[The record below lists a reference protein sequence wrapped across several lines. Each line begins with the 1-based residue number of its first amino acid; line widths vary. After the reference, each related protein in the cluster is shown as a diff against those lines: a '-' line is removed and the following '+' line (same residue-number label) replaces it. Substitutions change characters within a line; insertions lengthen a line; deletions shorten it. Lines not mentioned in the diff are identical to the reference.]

1 MLIICYKC
9 STFAAEIITQF
20 TIMTKKKKEDQEQE
34 KEHKK
39 SWQETTAS
47 EQDILD
53 FLNSNV
59 VLRRNEITGETE
71 FRVPSISS
79 FTAAKN
85 MYPTGKTA
93 LDEWRTD
100 QWYEV
105 DDRFVNSLAN
115 ILSVEKTV
123 NTKKIWQVLHSDFV
137 PNYNPFRNYLNHLPP
152 WDEKGDPIMSLSFDI
167 KVKGGVDE
175 QLFFY
180 VCLRKWFVAM
190 VAGWLEEDVVN
201 QEILVFIGRQGIYKT
216 TWFANLL
223 PPELKQYFH
232 SNTSFGNMTK
242 DEVLKLSKY
251 GLICC
256 EELDTMKPAEMNR
269 LKWAV
274 TTVITDERK
283 PYAHTSERRKH
294 IASYCGTGNNLQF
307 IDDDTGTRRWLPFE
321 VMSIRSPHEYRIH
334 HEEIFAQ
341 AYKLYLS
348 GFQYWF
354 NDEEMKLVA
363 RHNER
368 FEVCK
373 PERELISRFYR
384 VPNDGEPGVF
394 VSATEIMQN
403 VGGLLTSQLTKNK
416 LGRAMTALGF
426 ESVRSHGQRGYI
438 VVEFSGEQIK
448 HNKSIL
454 AYDAKPEE
462 EATAVSGKEILDT
475 NDTIF

>member
-71 FRVPSISS
+71 FRVPTISS

-152 WDEKGDPIMSLSFDI
+152 WDEKGDPILSLSFDI

-180 VCLRKWFVAM
+180 VCLRKWLVAM

-216 TWFANLL
+216 T
-223 PPELKQYFH
+223 
-232 SNTSFGNMTK
+232 
-242 DEVLKLSKY
+242 
-251 GLICC
+251 
-256 EELDTMKPAEMNR
+256 
-269 LKWAV
+269 
-274 TTVITDERK
+274 
-283 PYAHTSERRKH
+283 
-294 IASYCGTGNNLQF
+294 
-307 IDDDTGTRRWLPFE
+307 
-321 VMSIRSPHEYRIH
+321 
-334 HEEIFAQ
+334 
-341 AYKLYLS
+341 
-348 GFQYWF
+348 
-354 NDEEMKLVA
+354 
-363 RHNER
+363 
-368 FEVCK
+368 
-373 PERELISRFYR
+373 
-384 VPNDGEPGVF
+384 VF
-394 VSATEIMQN
+394 
-403 VGGLLTSQLTKNK
+403 
-416 LGRAMTALGF
+416 
-426 ESVRSHGQRGYI
+426 
-438 VVEFSGEQIK
+438 
-448 HNKSIL
+448 
-454 AYDAKPEE
+454 
-462 EATAVSGKEILDT
+462 
-475 NDTIF
+475 

>member
-1 MLIICYKC
+1 M
-9 STFAAEIITQF
+9 EE
-20 TIMTKKKKEDQEQE
+20 KKEEQQ
-34 KEHKK
+34 HKK
-39 SWQETTAS
+39 SWQETNAS
-47 EQDILD
+47 EQDIQN

-59 VLRRNEITGETE
+59 VLRHNEVTGETE
-71 FRVPSISS
+71 FRVPTISAI
-79 FTAAKN
+79 TALKN
-85 MYPTGKTA
+85 RYSTGETP
-93 LDEWRTD
+93 LDEWRTGE
-100 QWYEV
+100 WYELC
-105 DDRFVNSLAN
+105 DRFVNSLAN
-115 ILSVEKTV
+115 MLSADKTV
-123 NTKKIWQVLHSDFV
+123 QINKIWQVLRSDFV
-137 PNYNPFRNYLNHLPP
+137 PNFNPFRHYLNRLPP
-152 WDEKGDPIMSLSFDI
+152 WNEKDNPILSLAMDV
-167 KVKGGVDE
+167 KVKGDTDE

-180 VCLRKWFVAM
+180 VCLRKWLVAM
-190 VAGWLEEDVVN
+190 VAGWLDDDVVN

-223 PPELKQYFH
+223 PPELRQYFH

-274 TTVITDERK
+274 TTVVTDERK
-283 PYAHTSERRKH
+283 PYAHNSERRKH

-321 VMSIRSPHEYRIH
+321 VLSIRSPYEYRIH

-354 NDEEMKLVA
+354 SDEEMKLVA

-368 FEVCK
+368 FEVAK

-384 VPNDGEPGVF
+384 VPHEKEHGVF
-394 VSATEIMQN
+394 VSSTEIMQN
-403 VGGLLTSQLTKNK
+403 IGGLLTCQLTKNK

-426 ESVRSHGQRGYI
+426 ESMRSHGQRGYV
-438 VVEFSGEQIK
+438 VVEYSGEEIR
-448 HNKSIL
+448 HNKSVL

-462 EATAVSGKEILDT
+462 EATAVTGKEIFDT
-475 NDTIF
+475 NDAIF

>member
-1 MLIICYKC
+1 M
-9 STFAAEIITQF
+9 EE
-20 TIMTKKKKEDQEQE
+20 KKEDQQ
-34 KEHKK
+34 HKK
-39 SWQETTAS
+39 SWQETNAS
-47 EQDILD
+47 EQDIQD

-59 VLRRNEITGETE
+59 VLRHNEITGETE
-71 FRVPSISS
+71 FRVPTISA

-85 MYPTGKTA
+85 RYPTGKTP
-93 LDEWRTD
+93 LDEWRTGE
-100 QWYEV
+100 WYEV
-105 DDRFVNSLAN
+105 CDRFVNSLAN
-115 ILSVEKTV
+115 MLSADKTV
-123 NTKKIWQVLHSDFV
+123 QITKIWQVLRSDFV
-137 PNYNPFRNYLNHLPP
+137 PNFNPFRHYLNRLPP
-152 WDEKGDPIMSLSFDI
+152 WNENDNAILSLAMDVKVRGDT
-167 KVKGGVDE
+167 DE

-180 VCLRKWFVAM
+180 VCLRKWLVAM
-190 VAGWLEEDVVN
+190 VAGWLDDDVVN

-223 PPELKQYFH
+223 PPELRQYFH

-274 TTVITDERK
+274 TTVVTDERK
-283 PYAHTSERRKH
+283 PYAHNSERRKH

-321 VMSIRSPHEYRIH
+321 VLSIRSPYEYRIH

-354 NDEEMKLVA
+354 SDEEMKLVA

-368 FEVCK
+368 FEVVK
-373 PERELISRFYR
+373 AERELISRFYR
-384 VPNDGEPGVF
+384 VPHEKEPGVF
-394 VSATEIMQN
+394 VSSTEIMQN
-403 VGGLLTSQLTKNK
+403 IGGLLTCQLTKNK

-426 ESVRSHGQRGYI
+426 ESVRSHGQRGYV
-438 VVEFSGEQIK
+438 VVEYSAEEIK
-448 HNKSIL
+448 HNKSML

-462 EATAVSGKEILDT
+462 EATAVTGKEIFDT
-475 NDTIF
+475 NDAIF

>member
-1 MLIICYKC
+1 M
-9 STFAAEIITQF
+9 EE
-20 TIMTKKKKEDQEQE
+20 KKEDQQ
-34 KEHKK
+34 HKK
-39 SWQETTAS
+39 SWQETNAS
-47 EQDILD
+47 EQDIQD

-59 VLRRNEITGETE
+59 VLRHNEITGETE
-71 FRVPSISS
+71 FRVPTISA

-85 MYPTGKTA
+85 RYPTGKTP
-93 LDEWRTD
+93 LDEWRTGE
-100 QWYEV
+100 WYEV
-105 DDRFVNSLAN
+105 CDRFVNSLAN
-115 ILSVEKTV
+115 LLSADKTV
-123 NTKKIWQVLHSDFV
+123 QINKIWQVLRSDFV
-137 PNYNPFRNYLNHLPP
+137 PNFNPFRHYLNRLPP
-152 WDEKGDPIMSLSFDI
+152 WNENDNAILSLAMDVKVRGDT
-167 KVKGGVDE
+167 DE

-180 VCLRKWFVAM
+180 VCLRKWLVAM
-190 VAGWLEEDVVN
+190 VAGWLDDDVVN

-223 PPELKQYFH
+223 PPELRQYFH

-283 PYAHTSERRKH
+283 PYAHNSERRKH

-321 VMSIRSPHEYRIH
+321 VLSIRSPYEYRIH

-354 NDEEMKLVA
+354 SDEEMKLVA

-368 FEVCK
+368 FEVVK
-373 PERELISRFYR
+373 AERELISRFYR
-384 VPNDGEPGVF
+384 VPHEKEPGVF
-394 VSATEIMQN
+394 VSSTEIMQN
-403 VGGLLTSQLTKNK
+403 IGGLLTCQLTKNK

-426 ESVRSHGQRGYI
+426 ESVRSHGQRGYV
-438 VVEFSGEQIK
+438 VVEYSAEEIR
-448 HNKSIL
+448 HNKSVL

-462 EATAVSGKEILDT
+462 EATAVTGKEIFDT
-475 NDTIF
+475 NDAIF

>member
-1 MLIICYKC
+1 M
-9 STFAAEIITQF
+9 EE
-20 TIMTKKKKEDQEQE
+20 KKEDQQ
-34 KEHKK
+34 HKK
-39 SWQETTAS
+39 SWQETNAS
-47 EQDILD
+47 EQDIQD

-59 VLRRNEITGETE
+59 VLRHNEITGETE
-71 FRVPSISS
+71 FRVPTISA

-85 MYPTGKTA
+85 RYPTGKTP
-93 LDEWRTD
+93 LDEWRTGE
-100 QWYEV
+100 WYEV
-105 DDRFVNSLAN
+105 CDRFVNSLAN
-115 ILSVEKTV
+115 MLSADKTV
-123 NTKKIWQVLHSDFV
+123 QINKIWQVLRSDFV
-137 PNYNPFRNYLNHLPP
+137 PNFNPFRHYLNRLPP
-152 WDEKGDPIMSLSFDI
+152 WNENDNAILSLAMDVKVRGDT
-167 KVKGGVDE
+167 DE

-180 VCLRKWFVAM
+180 VCLRKWLVAM
-190 VAGWLEEDVVN
+190 VAGWLDDDVVN

-223 PPELKQYFH
+223 PPELRQYFH

-283 PYAHTSERRKH
+283 PYAHNSERRKH

-321 VMSIRSPHEYRIH
+321 VLSIRSPYEYRIH

-354 NDEEMKLVA
+354 SDEEMKLVA

-368 FEVCK
+368 FEVVK
-373 PERELISRFYR
+373 AERELISRFYR
-384 VPNDGEPGVF
+384 VPHEKEPGVF
-394 VSATEIMQN
+394 VSSTEIMQN
-403 VGGLLTSQLTKNK
+403 IGGLLTCQLTKNK

-426 ESVRSHGQRGYI
+426 ESVRSHGQRGYV
-438 VVEFSGEQIK
+438 VVEYSAEEIR
-448 HNKSIL
+448 HNKSVL

-462 EATAVSGKEILDT
+462 EATAVTGKEIFDT
-475 NDTIF
+475 NDAIF

>member
-1 MLIICYKC
+1 M
-9 STFAAEIITQF
+9 EE
-20 TIMTKKKKEDQEQE
+20 KKEDQQ
-34 KEHKK
+34 HKK
-39 SWQETTAS
+39 SWQETNAS
-47 EQDILD
+47 EQDIQD

-59 VLRRNEITGETE
+59 VLRHNEITGETE
-71 FRVPSISS
+71 FRVPTISA

-85 MYPTGKTA
+85 RYPTGKTP
-93 LDEWRTD
+93 LDEWRTGE
-100 QWYEV
+100 WYEV
-105 DDRFVNSLAN
+105 CDRFVNSLAN
-115 ILSVEKTV
+115 MLSADKTV
-123 NTKKIWQVLHSDFV
+123 QINKIWQVLRSDFV
-137 PNYNPFRNYLNHLPP
+137 PNFNPFRHYLNRLPP
-152 WDEKGDPIMSLSFDI
+152 WNENDNAILSLAMDVKVRGDT
-167 KVKGGVDE
+167 DE

-180 VCLRKWFVAM
+180 VCLRKWLVAM
-190 VAGWLEEDVVN
+190 VAGWLDDDVVN

-274 TTVITDERK
+274 TTVVTDERK
-283 PYAHTSERRKH
+283 PYAHNSERRKH

-321 VMSIRSPHEYRIH
+321 VLSIRSPYEYRIH

-354 NDEEMKLVA
+354 SDEEMKLVA

-368 FEVCK
+368 FEVVK
-373 PERELISRFYR
+373 AERELISRFYR
-384 VPNDGEPGVF
+384 VPHEKEPGVF
-394 VSATEIMQN
+394 VSSTEIMQN
-403 VGGLLTSQLTKNK
+403 IGGLLTCQLTKNK

-426 ESVRSHGQRGYI
+426 ESVRSHGQRGYV
-438 VVEFSGEQIK
+438 VVEYSGEEIR
-448 HNKSIL
+448 HNKSVL

-462 EATAVSGKEILDT
+462 EATAVTGKEIFDT
-475 NDTIF
+475 NDAIF

>member
-1 MLIICYKC
+1 
-9 STFAAEIITQF
+9 
-20 TIMTKKKKEDQEQE
+20 
-34 KEHKK
+34 
-39 SWQETTAS
+39 
-47 EQDILD
+47 
-53 FLNSNV
+53 
-59 VLRRNEITGETE
+59 
-71 FRVPSISS
+71 
-79 FTAAKN
+79 
-85 MYPTGKTA
+85 
-93 LDEWRTD
+93 
-100 QWYEV
+100 
-105 DDRFVNSLAN
+105 
-115 ILSVEKTV
+115 
-123 NTKKIWQVLHSDFV
+123 
-137 PNYNPFRNYLNHLPP
+137 
-152 WDEKGDPIMSLSFDI
+152 
-167 KVKGGVDE
+167 
-175 QLFFY
+175 
-180 VCLRKWFVAM
+180 
-190 VAGWLEEDVVN
+190 
-201 QEILVFIGRQGIYKT
+201 
-216 TWFANLL
+216 
-223 PPELKQYFH
+223 
-232 SNTSFGNMTK
+232 
-242 DEVLKLSKY
+242 
-251 GLICC
+251 
-256 EELDTMKPAEMNR
+256 MNR

-274 TTVITDERK
+274 TTVVTDERK
-283 PYAHTSERRKH
+283 PYAHNSERRKH

-438 VVEFSGEQIK
+438 VVEFSGEEIK

-475 NDTIF
+475 NDTLF

>member
-1 MLIICYKC
+1 M
-9 STFAAEIITQF
+9 EE
-20 TIMTKKKKEDQEQE
+20 KKEDQQ
-34 KEHKK
+34 HKK
-39 SWQETTAS
+39 SWQETNAS
-47 EQDILD
+47 EQDIQD

-59 VLRRNEITGETE
+59 VLRHNEITDETE
-71 FRVPSISS
+71 FRVPTISA

-85 MYPTGKTA
+85 RYPTGKTP
-93 LDEWRTD
+93 LDEWRTGE
-100 QWYEV
+100 WYEV
-105 DDRFVNSLAN
+105 CDRFVNSLAN
-115 ILSVEKTV
+115 MLSADKTV
-123 NTKKIWQVLHSDFV
+123 QINKIWQVLRSDFV
-137 PNYNPFRNYLNHLPP
+137 PNFNPFRHYLNRLPP
-152 WDEKGDPIMSLSFDI
+152 WNENDNAILSLAMDVKVRGDT
-167 KVKGGVDE
+167 DE

-180 VCLRKWFVAM
+180 VCLRKWLVAM
-190 VAGWLEEDVVN
+190 VAGWLDDDVVN

-274 TTVITDERK
+274 TTVVTDERK
-283 PYAHTSERRKH
+283 PYAHNSERRKH

-321 VMSIRSPHEYRIH
+321 VLSIRSPYEYRIH

-354 NDEEMKLVA
+354 SDEEMKLVA

-368 FEVCK
+368 FEVVK
-373 PERELISRFYR
+373 AERELISKFYR
-384 VPNDGEPGVF
+384 VPHEKEPGVF
-394 VSATEIMQN
+394 VSSTEIMQN
-403 VGGLLTSQLTKNK
+403 IGGLLTCQLTKNK

-426 ESVRSHGQRGYI
+426 ESVRSHGQRGYV
-438 VVEFSGEQIK
+438 VVEYSAEEIR
-448 HNKSIL
+448 HNKSVL

-462 EATAVSGKEILDT
+462 EATSVTGKEIFDT
-475 NDTIF
+475 NDAIF

>member
-1 MLIICYKC
+1 M
-9 STFAAEIITQF
+9 EE
-20 TIMTKKKKEDQEQE
+20 KKEEQQ
-34 KEHKK
+34 HKK
-39 SWQETTAS
+39 SWQETNAS
-47 EQDILD
+47 EQDIQN

-59 VLRRNEITGETE
+59 VLRHNEVTGETE
-71 FRVPSISS
+71 FRVPTISAI
-79 FTAAKN
+79 TALKN
-85 MYPTGKTA
+85 RYSTGETP
-93 LDEWRTD
+93 LDEWRTGE
-100 QWYEV
+100 WYELC
-105 DDRFVNSLAN
+105 DRFVNSLAN
-115 ILSVEKTV
+115 MLSADKTV
-123 NTKKIWQVLHSDFV
+123 QINKIWQVLRSDFV
-137 PNYNPFRNYLNHLPP
+137 PNFNPFRHYLNRLPP
-152 WDEKGDPIMSLSFDI
+152 WNEKDNPILSLAMDV
-167 KVKGGVDE
+167 KVKGDTDE

-180 VCLRKWFVAM
+180 VCLRKWLVAM
-190 VAGWLEEDVVN
+190 VAGWLDDDVVN

-223 PPELKQYFH
+223 PPELRQYFH

-274 TTVITDERK
+274 TTVVTDERK
-283 PYAHTSERRKH
+283 PYAHNSERRKH

-321 VMSIRSPHEYRIH
+321 VLSIRSPYEYRIH

-354 NDEEMKLVA
+354 SDEEMKLVA

-368 FEVCK
+368 FEVAK

-384 VPNDGEPGVF
+384 VPQEKEHGVF
-394 VSATEIMQN
+394 VSSTEIMQN
-403 VGGLLTSQLTKNK
+403 IGGLLTCQLTKNK

-426 ESVRSHGQRGYI
+426 ESMRSHGQRGYV
-438 VVEFSGEQIK
+438 VVEYSGEEIR
-448 HNKSIL
+448 HNKSVL

-462 EATAVSGKEILDT
+462 EATAVTGKEIFDT
-475 NDTIF
+475 NDAIF

>member
-1 MLIICYKC
+1 M
-9 STFAAEIITQF
+9 
-20 TIMTKKKKEDQEQE
+20 
-34 KEHKK
+34 
-39 SWQETTAS
+39 
-47 EQDILD
+47 
-53 FLNSNV
+53 
-59 VLRRNEITGETE
+59 
-71 FRVPSISS
+71 
-79 FTAAKN
+79 
-85 MYPTGKTA
+85 
-93 LDEWRTD
+93 
-100 QWYEV
+100 
-105 DDRFVNSLAN
+105 AN
-115 ILSVEKTV
+115 ILATEKIVHT
-123 NTKKIWQVLHSDFV
+123 NKIWQVLHSDFV
-137 PNYNPFRNYLNHLPP
+137 TNFNPFRHYLNRLTP
-152 WDEKGDPIMSLSFDI
+152 WDEKDDPILSLSMDV
-167 KVKGGVDE
+167 KVRGNMDD

-180 VCLRKWFVAM
+180 ICLRKWLVAM

-274 TTVITDERK
+274 TTVVTDERK
-283 PYAHTSERRKH
+283 PYAHNSERRKH
-294 IASYCGTGNNLQF
+294 IATYCGTGNNLQF

-334 HEEIFAQ
+334 HDEIFAQ

-368 FEVCK
+368 FEVAK
-373 PERELISRFYR
+373 QERELISKYYR
-384 VPNDGEPGVF
+384 LPHDGEPGIF
-394 VSATEIMQN
+394 VRSTEIMQTI
-403 VGGLLTSQLTKNK
+403 GGLLTNQLTKNK

-426 ESVRSHGQRGYI
+426 ESVRSHGQCGYI
-438 VVEFSGEQIK
+438 VVEYSAEEIK
-448 HNKSIL
+448 HNRSVL

-462 EATAVSGKEILDT
+462 ETTAITGKEIFDT

>member
-1 MLIICYKC
+1 M
-9 STFAAEIITQF
+9 EE
-20 TIMTKKKKEDQEQE
+20 KKEDQQ
-34 KEHKK
+34 HKK
-39 SWQETTAS
+39 SWQETNAS
-47 EQDILD
+47 EQDIQD

-59 VLRRNEITGETE
+59 VLRHNEITGETE
-71 FRVPSISS
+71 FRVPTISA

-85 MYPTGKTA
+85 RYPTGKTP
-93 LDEWRTD
+93 LDEWRTGE
-100 QWYEV
+100 WYEV
-105 DDRFVNSLAN
+105 CDRFVNSLAN
-115 ILSVEKTV
+115 MLSADKTV
-123 NTKKIWQVLHSDFV
+123 QINKIWQVLRSDFV
-137 PNYNPFRNYLNHLPP
+137 PNFNPFRHYLNRLPP
-152 WDEKGDPIMSLSFDI
+152 WNENDNAILSLAMDVKVRGDT
-167 KVKGGVDE
+167 DE

-180 VCLRKWFVAM
+180 VCLRKWLVAM
-190 VAGWLEEDVVN
+190 VAGWLDDDVVN

-223 PPELKQYFH
+223 PPELRQYFH

-274 TTVITDERK
+274 TTVVTDERK
-283 PYAHTSERRKH
+283 PYAHNSERRKH

-321 VMSIRSPHEYRIH
+321 VLSIRSPYEYRIH

-354 NDEEMKLVA
+354 SDEEMKLVA

-368 FEVCK
+368 FEVVK
-373 PERELISRFYR
+373 AERELISRFYR
-384 VPNDGEPGVF
+384 VPHEKEPGVF
-394 VSATEIMQN
+394 VSSTEIMQN
-403 VGGLLTSQLTKNK
+403 IGGLLTCQLTKNK

-426 ESVRSHGQRGYI
+426 ESVRSHGQRGYV
-438 VVEFSGEQIK
+438 VVEYSGEEIR
-448 HNKSIL
+448 HNKSVL

-462 EATAVSGKEILDT
+462 EATAVTGKEIFDT
-475 NDTIF
+475 NDAIF

>member
-1 MLIICYKC
+1 M
-9 STFAAEIITQF
+9 EE
-20 TIMTKKKKEDQEQE
+20 KKEDQQ
-34 KEHKK
+34 HKK
-39 SWQETTAS
+39 SWQETNAS
-47 EQDILD
+47 EQDIQD

-59 VLRRNEITGETE
+59 VLRHNEITGETE
-71 FRVPSISS
+71 FRVPTISA

-85 MYPTGKTA
+85 RYPTGKTP
-93 LDEWRTD
+93 LDEWRTGE
-100 QWYEV
+100 WYEV
-105 DDRFVNSLAN
+105 CDRFVNSLAN
-115 ILSVEKTV
+115 MLSADKTV
-123 NTKKIWQVLHSDFV
+123 QINKIWQVLRSDFV
-137 PNYNPFRNYLNHLPP
+137 PNFNPFRHYLNRLPP
-152 WDEKGDPIMSLSFDI
+152 WNENDNAILSLAMDVKVRGDT
-167 KVKGGVDE
+167 DE

-180 VCLRKWFVAM
+180 VCLRKWLVAM
-190 VAGWLEEDVVN
+190 VAGWLDDDVVN

-274 TTVITDERK
+274 TTVVTDERK
-283 PYAHTSERRKH
+283 PYAHNSERRKH

-321 VMSIRSPHEYRIH
+321 VLSIRSPYEYRIH

-354 NDEEMKLVA
+354 SDEEMKLVA

-368 FEVCK
+368 FEVVK
-373 PERELISRFYR
+373 AERELISRFYR
-384 VPNDGEPGVF
+384 VPHEKEPGVF
-394 VSATEIMQN
+394 VSSTEIMQN
-403 VGGLLTSQLTKNK
+403 IGGLLTCQLTKNK

-426 ESVRSHGQRGYI
+426 ESVRSHGQRGYV
-438 VVEFSGEQIK
+438 VVEYSAEEIR
-448 HNKSIL
+448 HNKSVL

-462 EATAVSGKEILDT
+462 EATAVTGKEIFDT
-475 NDTIF
+475 NDAIF

>member
-1 MLIICYKC
+1 M
-9 STFAAEIITQF
+9 EE
-20 TIMTKKKKEDQEQE
+20 KKEEQQ
-34 KEHKK
+34 HKK
-39 SWQETTAS
+39 SWQETNAS
-47 EQDILD
+47 EQDIQN

-59 VLRRNEITGETE
+59 VLRHNEVTGETE
-71 FRVPSISS
+71 FRVPTISAI
-79 FTAAKN
+79 TALKN
-85 MYPTGKTA
+85 RYPTGETP
-93 LDEWRTD
+93 LDEWRTGE
-100 QWYEV
+100 WYELC
-105 DDRFVNSLAN
+105 DRFVNSLAN
-115 ILSVEKTV
+115 MLSADKTV
-123 NTKKIWQVLHSDFV
+123 QINKIWQVLRSDFV
-137 PNYNPFRNYLNHLPP
+137 PNFNPFRHYLNRLPP
-152 WDEKGDPIMSLSFDI
+152 WNENDNPILSLAMDVKVRGDT
-167 KVKGGVDE
+167 DE

-180 VCLRKWFVAM
+180 VCLRKWLVAM
-190 VAGWLEEDVVN
+190 VAGWLDDDVVN

-223 PPELKQYFH
+223 PPELRQYFH

-274 TTVITDERK
+274 TTVVTDERK
-283 PYAHTSERRKH
+283 PYAHNSERRKH

-321 VMSIRSPHEYRIH
+321 VLSIRSPYEYRIH

-354 NDEEMKLVA
+354 SDEEMKLVA

-368 FEVCK
+368 FEVAK

-384 VPNDGEPGVF
+384 VPHEKEHGVF
-394 VSATEIMQN
+394 VSSTEIMQN
-403 VGGLLTSQLTKNK
+403 IGGLLTCQLTKNK

-426 ESVRSHGQRGYI
+426 ESMRSHGQRGYV
-438 VVEFSGEQIK
+438 VVEYSGEEIR
-448 HNKSIL
+448 HNKSVL

-462 EATAVSGKEILDT
+462 EATAVTGKEIFDT
-475 NDTIF
+475 NDAIF

>member
-1 MLIICYKC
+1 M
-9 STFAAEIITQF
+9 EE
-20 TIMTKKKKEDQEQE
+20 KKEEQQ
-34 KEHKK
+34 HKK
-39 SWQETTAS
+39 SWQETNAS
-47 EQDILD
+47 EQDIQN

-59 VLRRNEITGETE
+59 VLRHNEVTGETE
-71 FRVPSISS
+71 FRVPTISAI
-79 FTAAKN
+79 TALKN
-85 MYPTGKTA
+85 RYPTGETP
-93 LDEWRTD
+93 LDEWRTGE
-100 QWYEV
+100 WYELC
-105 DDRFVNSLAN
+105 DRFVNSLAN
-115 ILSVEKTV
+115 MLSADKTV
-123 NTKKIWQVLHSDFV
+123 QINKIWQVLRSDFV
-137 PNYNPFRNYLNHLPP
+137 PNFNPFRHYLNRLPP
-152 WDEKGDPIMSLSFDI
+152 WNEKDNPILSLAMDVKVRGDT
-167 KVKGGVDE
+167 DE

-180 VCLRKWFVAM
+180 VCLRKWLVAM
-190 VAGWLEEDVVN
+190 VAGWLDDDVVN

-223 PPELKQYFH
+223 PPELRQYFH

-274 TTVITDERK
+274 TTVVTDERK
-283 PYAHTSERRKH
+283 PYAHNSERRKH

-321 VMSIRSPHEYRIH
+321 VLSIRSPYEYRIH

-354 NDEEMKLVA
+354 SDEEMKLVA

-368 FEVCK
+368 FEVAK
-373 PERELISRFYR
+373 PECELISRFYR
-384 VPNDGEPGVF
+384 VPHEKEHGVF
-394 VSATEIMQN
+394 VSSTEIMQN
-403 VGGLLTSQLTKNK
+403 IGGLLTYQLTKNK

-426 ESVRSHGQRGYI
+426 ESMRSHGQRGYV
-438 VVEFSGEQIK
+438 VVEYSGEEIR
-448 HNKSIL
+448 HNKSEL

-462 EATAVSGKEILDT
+462 EATAVTGEEIFDT
-475 NDTIF
+475 NDAIF